1 VDLGSAY
8 TINRVVLR
16 WETAYGRSYKLQVSS
31 NASTWSDLYSTTAG
45 DGGVDDISLAS
56 PGSGRYVRLLGT
68 QRATTFGYSLYEL
81 EVYGGPAVNHAP
93 TVSSFSKST
102 TQNTPLPFAAADFTG
117 AFTDPDASDSLQTI
131 KIASLPGH
139 GTLAL
144 NSTAVTL
151 NQEIPVAQIGTL
163 SYTPT
168 SGYTGSDSFQ
178 WNGSDGSLYA
188 ASAAM
193 VNLTINSAAANLALG
208 KIVVASTSYT
218 GFPASNVTDGNTS
231 SRWSSQFSDSQW
243 LYVDLGSAYAIN
255 RVVLRWETAYG
266 RGYKLQVSSDASSWS
281 DVYSTTAGDGGVDDI
296 TLSTPASGRY
306 LRLLGTQRATTY
318 GYSLYEVE
326 VYGGPVPNLAL
337 TKPAVASTSYAGF
350 PAASATDGNA
360 SSRWSSQ
367 FSDSQWLY
375 VDLGSTFS
383 ISRVVLRWEAAYG
396 RSYKLQVSGNA
407 STWSDVYSTTTGD
420 GGVDDLTLSTP
431 ALGRYLRMLG
441 TQRATTYGYSLYELE
456 VYGAPV
462 ANLALAKPAVAS
474 TSYTGMP
481 ASNATDGNAST
492 RWSSQFSDS
501 QWLYV
506 DLGSVYTI
514 KQVVLRWEAAY
525 GRGYKLQVSHDASS
539 WSDVYSTT
547 AGAGGVDDITLSS
560 PASGRYV
567 RLLGTQRAT
576 TFGYSL
582 WEFEVYG

>member
-1 VDLGSAY
+1 V
-8 TINRVVLR
+8 
-16 WETAYGRSYKLQVSS
+16 
-31 NASTWSDLYSTTAG
+31 
-45 DGGVDDISLAS
+45 
-56 PGSGRYVRLLGT
+56 
-68 QRATTFGYSLYEL
+68 
-81 EVYGGPAVNHAP
+81 
-93 TVSSFSKST
+93 
-102 TQNTPLPFAAADFTG
+102 
-117 AFTDPDASDSLQTI
+117 
-131 KIASLPGH
+131 
-139 GTLAL
+139 
-144 NSTAVTL
+144 
-151 NQEIPVAQIGTL
+151 
-163 SYTPT
+163 
-168 SGYTGSDSFQ
+168 
-178 WNGSDGSLYA
+178 
-188 ASAAM
+188 
-193 VNLTINSAAANLALG
+193 
-208 KIVVASTSYT
+208 
-218 GFPASNVTDGNTS
+218 
-231 SRWSSQFSDSQW
+231 
-243 LYVDLGSAYAIN
+243 
-255 RVVLRWETAYG
+255 
-266 RGYKLQVSSDASSWS
+266 
-281 DVYSTTAGDGGVDDI
+281 
-296 TLSTPASGRY
+296 
-306 LRLLGTQRATTY
+306 
-318 GYSLYEVE
+318 VE

-396 RSYKLQVSGNA
+396 RGYKLQVSSNA

-420 GGVDDLTLSTP
+420 GGVDDITLASP

-474 TSYTGMP
+474 TSYTGLP

-525 GRGYKLQVSHDASS
+525 GRGYQLQVSNDASA

-547 AGAGGVDDITLSS
+547 TGDGGVDDITLSS